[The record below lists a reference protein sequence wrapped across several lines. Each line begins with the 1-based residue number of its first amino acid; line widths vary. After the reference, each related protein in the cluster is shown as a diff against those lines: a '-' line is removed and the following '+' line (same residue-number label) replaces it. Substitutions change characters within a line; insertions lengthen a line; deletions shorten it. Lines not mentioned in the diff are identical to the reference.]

1 VSADYSFRVTGRLT
15 PGLLKALAP
24 LASTESA
31 TGTVLTARVPDQATL
46 HGFIAR
52 IAGLGLELVELQR
65 LPPSVHHE
73 QIPSPTWPD
82 EWFRPRK
89 GMLVD

>member
-1 VSADYSFRVTGRLT
+1 MTADYSFRVTGRLT
-15 PGLLKALAP
+15 PSLLKALDP

-31 TGTVLTARVPDQATL
+31 TGTVLTARVPDQAAL

-65 LPPSVHHE
+65 LPPSG
-73 QIPSPTWPD
+73 STNGS
-82 EWFRPRK
+82 RPRFDPER
-89 GMLVD
+89 GSGRGQAC